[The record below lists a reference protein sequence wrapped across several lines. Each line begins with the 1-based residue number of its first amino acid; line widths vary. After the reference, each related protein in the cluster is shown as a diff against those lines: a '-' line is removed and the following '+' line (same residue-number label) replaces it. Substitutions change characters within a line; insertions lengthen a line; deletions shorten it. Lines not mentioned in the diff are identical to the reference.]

1 LPKTIETLAVTE
13 KLVSVADKLFAGL
26 RKFEGRD
33 QKDREKVATLLDQI
47 ADAIAEVSN
56 SFEELSDHNNA
67 CARVHTY
74 SGKFKELVLPV
85 LGVEMA

>member
-1 LPKTIETLAVTE
+1 M
-13 KLVSVADKLFAGL
+13 
-26 RKFEGRD
+26 
-33 QKDREKVATLLDQI
+33 ATLLDQI